1 LKECLRCLINSA
13 LVFAGIVATFFQ
25 VLEWFLALKFVE
37 EAQLSAGDVLHLFP
51 EAADSIE
58 LADCGDEGILVP
70 GMASARPIKFP
81 PANCPMNLAAS
92 SGWAAFFVAESVP
105 FQIS

>member
-1 LKECLRCLINSA
+1 M
-13 LVFAGIVATFFQ
+13 
-25 VLEWFLALKFVE
+25 
-37 EAQLSAGDVLHLFP
+37 LHLFR

-70 GMASARPIKFP
+70 GMASARPIKFF
-81 PANCPMNLAAS
+81 PANWSVPLTLSPMNLAAS